1 MNAKMSLAVAVA
13 ALALAV
19 GPTLR
24 AATLAADYQFQ
35 NTLADSLG
43 AAPDVAAVRA
53 PTGPV
58 DPTYATETVDGRPR
72 TVLNFDEATGVRAT
86 TTGVIAAD
94 DYSLV
99 TLVRFDPSSAASPLG
114 EFRKVIDF
122 KNLTSDGGLYN
133 LDGFLS
139 FFDSANAASIA
150 TATGGTVAAP
160 GTYVQIALTRD
171 GASDLVAA
179 YVDGV
184 PVLSFT
190 DANDLAVI
198 DDPDSTD
205 EFLNFFIDDGI
216 DPTVLP
222 TSQFEGSSGSVA
234 RLRLFDGALTAGEV
248 ATLDRV
254 PEPSSLALLGVGGA
268 ALLRRRRA

>member
-1 MNAKMSLAVAVA
+1 MNAKMSLAVA
-13 ALALAV
+13 ALTLVSA
-19 GPTLR
+19 PTLR

-43 AAPDVAAVRA
+43 AAPDLTVVQVNTNAA
-53 PTGPV
+53 T
-58 DPTYATETVDGRPR
+58 PTYVTETVDGQPR
-72 TVLNFDEATGVRAT
+72 TVFNFDQGTGVRAT
-86 TTGVIAAD
+86 TGGVIAAD

-99 TLVRFDPSSAASPLG
+99 TLVRFDPSGVANPLN
-114 EFRKVIDF
+114 EFRKVVDF
-122 KNLTSDGGLYN
+122 KNRTSDSGLYN

-139 FFDSANAASIA
+139 FFDSANATSIA
-150 TATGGTVAAP
+150 TATGGTVAVP
-160 GTYVQIALTRD
+160 DTYVQIALTRD

-205 EFLNFFIDDGI
+205 EFLNFFIDDNI
-216 DPTVLP
+216 NPTVLP

-234 RLRLFDGALTAGEV
+234 RIRLFDGALTAGEV
-248 ATLDRV
+248 ANLDRV
-254 PEPSSLALLGVGGA
+254 PEPSSLALLGVGGL
-268 ALLRRRRA
+268 ALLRRRRGC